1 VSRRKG
7 GDAEIV
13 KENYFNVMMINRVV
27 EMRSELATIER
38 RLKRTLREHPEYGD
52 ALEKAWDLLVKYRI
66 PENRWIMDSLFQETG
81 DGRPRDVD
89 VLFYSELV
97 FQLLKGH
104 LFYTGI
110 DVRCP
115 PSPNPKEELLN
126 ELTLAT
132 VEPPF
137 GISFTNGNHQRQA
150 SLLWHEPVTVHS
162 HRAGRAH
169 ATKRLEPGCALL
181 TVGYTRAIHTGLSL
195 KEQRVLARW
204 PHGHSFIY
212 LLWTD
217 QEDLFEGITD
227 LSTWLNDRI

>member
-1 VSRRKG
+1 MV
-7 GDAEIV
+7 
-13 KENYFNVMMINRVV
+13 
-27 EMRSELATIER
+27 
-38 RLKRTLREHPEYGD
+38 REHPEYGD
-52 ALEKAWDLLVKYRI
+52 AMEKAWKLLVKYRV
-66 PENRWIMDSLFQETG
+66 PANRWITDSLFQEQG
-81 DGRPRDVD
+81 DRRPRDVD

-115 PSPNPKEELLN
+115 PLLNPEETLLN
-126 ELTLAT
+126 EITLAA

-137 GISFTNGNHQRQA
+137 EIGFVTGNGQRQPLIA
-150 SLLWHEPVTVHS
+150 WHEPVTVHS
-162 HRAGRAH
+162 HREGHAH
-169 ATKRLEPGCALL
+169 ATRQLEPGCALL
-181 TVGYTRAIHTGLSL
+181 TIGYTRAIHTGLSL

-204 PHGHSFIY
+204 PHSHSFIY

-217 QEDLFEGITD
+217 LEGLFEGITD